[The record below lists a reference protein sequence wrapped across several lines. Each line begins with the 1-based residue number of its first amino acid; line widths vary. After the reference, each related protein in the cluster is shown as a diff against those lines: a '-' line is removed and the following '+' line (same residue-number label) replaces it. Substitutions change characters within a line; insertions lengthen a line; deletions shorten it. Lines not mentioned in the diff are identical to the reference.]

1 MENIG
6 VASPLLAIKV
16 FLRNSIAKAE
26 MQVWQKL
33 NNNQDKTDSTMIKM
47 MQNLHNNL
55 HEYFHIGSVK
65 DDGGF
70 EPL

>member
-1 MENIG
+1 
-6 VASPLLAIKV
+6 
-16 FLRNSIAKAE
+16 LRNSIAKAE